1 MKIFCIGFNKTGT
14 TSLESLLDT
23 NGLRA
28 APQPIFE
35 RNILTYF
42 NQTPEAYINLIKHF
56 SKSYQFYQDIPFS
69 LPNFYKILDKEFPNS
84 KFILT
89 IRDNED
95 EWYDSLIRFYKQ
107 SFPSFT
113 SPQQIEYILPGV
125 IYKILTECWGG
136 TKEDPYNKK
145 QLTQSYLNHIKDVKT
160 YFKDR
165 EDDLLIVNLK
175 DKDLTLKLE
184 NFIGVK
190 FANKKIPHLNRT
202 K

>member
-1 MKIFCIGFNKTGT
+1 MTKDSRVLVQLFCADAR
-14 TSLESLLDT
+14 L
-23 NGLRA
+23 
-28 APQPIFE
+28 QPNTCVDE
-35 RNILTYF
+35 GRTE
-42 NQTPEAYINLIKHF
+42 PEY
-56 SKSYQFYQDIPFS
+56 
-69 LPNFYKILDKEFPNS
+69 S